1 VVGSFDREANALG
14 LERFLE
20 QGWPVVRAGL
30 KTARLRIIGRHLSP
44 RLAERARALGAE
56 PLGYVDNLSHELARA
71 WAMVIP
77 LWYGA
82 GLRVKTVEA
91 MGAGV
96 PVACTPLGVEG
107 LGLAAGRHHLEAA
120 DAESLGHAALELLR
134 E

>member
-1 VVGSFDREANALG
+1 VPAGATFVDLARRTPAPEPTLVVVGSFDREANAVG

-30 KTARLRIIGRHLSP
+30 KTARLRIIGRHLAP

-82 GLRVKTVEA
+82 GLRVKT
-91 MGAGV
+91 
-96 PVACTPLGVEG
+96 
-107 LGLAAGRHHLEAA
+107 
-120 DAESLGHAALELLR
+120 
-134 E
+134 